1 MRKAVIDLGT
11 NTFNLLIA
19 EVEDG
24 QLNLIHSDKAAV
36 LLGMGGINRGIIAE
50 DAMERAKDALKL
62 FKAKCEYHNVKSV
75 KAIGT
80 SALRASSNSKE
91 LVDYAENILKIQ
103 IEIVTGLQEA
113 DFIYRGVKWGYN
125 FMEPTI
131 VMDIGGGSTEFIFAD
146 ITGVKEV
153 TSLNIG
159 VSRIYQTLNQ
169 PDEFTDDSIKK
180 IVQFL
185 DDGKCDFFSKVDSK
199 ILMGSSGS
207 FETIYEMIYK
217 KSFPENEGAI
227 EIPLDEVRS
236 TLEWIITSSLQERI
250 DNDWIVLIRKKML
263 PIAAVKILWV
273 INHFKIERLIISPF
287 SLKEGVLNE

>member
-19 EVEDG
+19 EVSGG
-24 QLNLIHSDKAAV
+24 QLKLIHSDKAAV
-36 LLGMGGINRGIIAE
+36 LLGMGGINQGIIAE

-62 FKAKCEYHNVKSV
+62 FKAKCEYHNVKMI

-91 LVDYAENILKIQ
+91 LVAYAENTLDIQ
-103 IEIVTGLQEA
+103 IEIIAGLQEA
-113 DFIYRGVKWGYN
+113 EYIYRGVKWGYD
-125 FMEPTI
+125 FSEPTI
-131 VMDIGGGSTEFIFAD
+131 VMDIGGGSTEFIFAGPEG
-146 ITGVKEV
+146 IREV
-153 TSLNIG
+153 TSLDIG

-169 PDEFTDDSIKK
+169 PDEFTDDSIKT

-185 DDGKCDFFSKVDSK
+185 DDGKSDFFKKVDSS

-217 KSFPENEGAI
+217 KPFPENDGAI
-227 EIPLDEVRS
+227 EIPLDEVKS
-236 TLEWIITSSLQERI
+236 TLEWIVTSSLQERI
-250 DNDWIVLIRKKML
+250 NNDWIVLIRKKML

-273 INHFKIERLIISPF
+273 INHFKIKRIIISPF